1 MSINAIEPHD
11 DYGLLSKKKCLTEAL
26 LGKQNM
32 FGYFYSTCFYRVKH
46 TQRYLTTQTLIY
58 KFVN

>member
-1 MSINAIEPHD
+1 MFYKEKKRCPREP
-11 DYGLLSKKKCLTEAL
+11 L